1 MQGDTFLQRG
11 VRCFDTP
18 PPRCEN
24 TPICENTSVSS
35 LCSAPAIGRPASAEP
50 QREPGIQGLQRAQF
64 HEEHCRFEHFTK
76 KGTLGIQ
83 CQSFA
88 LNSVPLKVRIS
99 QDTSDCRCVEFPL
112 GNPSH
117 WRSVKMGAGSFT
129 SSWNQRYR
137 KAR

>member
-1 MQGDTFLQRG
+1 MMDMSSF
-11 VRCFDTP
+11 
-18 PPRCEN
+18 
-24 TPICENTSVSS
+24 ICHHVMFANATSALPQVCSEPSS
-35 LCSAPAIGRPASAEP
+35 MKSIVILNI
-50 QREPGIQGLQRAQF
+50 F
-64 HEEHCRFEHFTK
+64 NK